1 MDSDATAIMLRKG
14 SNLQIPWISEPPNR
28 SLTRR
33 LPAKF
38 TAESLSEVLD
48 EFLPGS
54 LKANMGLLMELLVIW
69 QPEIRASRSACVLN
83 TRDRNT

>member
-1 MDSDATAIMLRKG
+1 
-14 SNLQIPWISEPPNR
+14 
-28 SLTRR
+28 
-33 LPAKF
+33 
-38 TAESLSEVLD
+38 LD